1 MIADRP
7 RLYEA
12 ILREHFA
19 DNRQMAFLSG
29 PRQVGKT
36 TLAQSLADVYLD
48 WDSDDA
54 RAAIVAGQ
62 RVVAKVAGLD
72 SATRAGSKIR
82 VAFDEIHRYGRW
94 KTFLKGF
101 FDVYSPK
108 TCILAT
114 GSARMD
120 VFKRGGDSLM
130 GRYFPYRMHP
140 FSVAELLHP
149 DLPPDCL
156 VRPPAPLVSD
166 DWQALLSFGG
176 FPEPF
181 SRRTPRFSS
190 RWNRLRD
197 EQLLRDD
204 VRDLTRVAELSQ
216 LAILARLL
224 LLRSGSPL
232 VWSSLAAEVKTDEKT
247 AKRWVA
253 TLSSLYFGFT
263 VSPWFRNVENS
274 LRKTPKWYLRDWARV
289 ADPGQRFETLVACHL
304 LKAVELWTDLGH
316 GEFSLHYLRD
326 KQKREVDFLV
336 ARDGTPWFLVEAKLS
351 DTALSPAL
359 AHFQRATAAPFA
371 FQVVLDAPFRPF
383 DAFSAPS
390 SPPTAL
396 PALSFLSQLA

>member
-1 MIADRP
+1 
-7 RLYEA
+7 
-12 ILREHFA
+12 
-19 DNRQMAFLSG
+19 MAFLSG

-36 TLAQSLADVYLD
+36 TIARSLGDVYLD

-54 RAAIVAGQ
+54 RTAIVAGQ
-62 RVVAKVAGLD
+62 RAVADLARLD
-72 SATRAGSKIR
+72 SAATAGTSPL
-82 VAFDEIHRYGRW
+82 VVFDEIHRYGRW

-108 TCILAT
+108 ARILAT

-140 FSVAELLHP
+140 FSVAELLSP
-149 DLPPDCL
+149 ALPPASLLRPPSPLPPD
-156 VRPPAPLVSD
+156 
-166 DWQALLSFGG
+166 DWKAFLAFGG

-204 VRDLTRVAELSQ
+204 IRDLSRIAEISQ
-216 LAILARLL
+216 LAVLARILL
-224 LLRSGSPL
+224 QRSGTQL
-232 VWSSLAAEVKTDEKT
+232 LWSALAADTKTDEKT

-253 TLSSLYFGFT
+253 ALSSLYFGFT
-263 VSPWFRNVENS
+263 VTPWFRNVANS

-289 ADPGQRFETLVACHL
+289 ADSGQRFETFVACHL
-304 LKAVELWTDLGH
+304 LKAVETWTDLGY
-316 GEFSLHYLRD
+316 GDFSLHYLRD

-336 ARDGTPWFLVEAKLS
+336 ARDGSPWFLVEAKVS
-351 DTALSPAL
+351 DGRISPAL
-359 AHFQRATAAPFA
+359 AHFQRATSAPYA

-383 DAFSAPS
+383 DAFAAPS
-390 SPPTAL
+390 SPPVAL
-396 PALSFLSQLA
+396 PALAFLSQLV